1 VRDRNV
7 RGLGKHAKVAPLGMR
22 SQHREVHR
30 FHRVGWLRAAVLG
43 ANDGIVSVASL
54 VIGVAAGGKSRADV
68 ILASIAGLFA
78 GAMSMAAGEYVS
90 VKSQSDSEAAELAIE
105 RRELRTNPVR
115 ELDELTE
122 IYMERGLDEPLA
134 RRVAEKLS
142 AGDTLAVHAR
152 EELGITEDMRARPL
166 QAAAASAGAFS
177 AGAIL
182 PVLAAWLSPFDS
194 LAAMVGG
201 TTVVA
206 LALVGAF
213 AAWAAGSPI
222 VRSTLRVTLWGIGA
236 MAVTAAAGRYFGA
249 AP

>member
-1 VRDRNV
+1 MR
-7 RGLGKHAKVAPLGMR
+7 LLHA
-22 SQHREVHR
+22 EIHR

-54 VIGVAAGGKSRADV
+54 VVGVAAGGKSQADV
-68 ILASIAGLFA
+68 LLASIAGLVA

-105 RRELRTNPVR
+105 RRELRTNPAR
-115 ELDELTE
+115 ELDELTD
-122 IYMERGLDEPLA
+122 IYVARGLDVALA

-142 AGDTLAVHAR
+142 TGDTLAVHAR
-152 EELGITEDMRARPL
+152 EELGITEEMRARPV
-166 QAAAASAGAFS
+166 QAAAASAASFS
-177 AGAIL
+177 LGAIL
-182 PVLAAWLSPFDS
+182 PIIAAWLSRPPW

-206 LALVGAF
+206 LAIVGAL

-222 VRSTLRVTLWGIGA
+222 ARSTLRVTLWGIGA
-236 MAVTAAAGRYFGA
+236 MAITAVAGLYFGA